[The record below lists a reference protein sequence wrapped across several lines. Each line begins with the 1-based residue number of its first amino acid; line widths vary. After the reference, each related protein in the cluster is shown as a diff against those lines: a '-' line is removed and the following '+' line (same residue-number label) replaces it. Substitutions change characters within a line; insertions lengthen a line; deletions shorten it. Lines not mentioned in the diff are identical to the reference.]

1 MLSGSSVVLVIPQ
14 FGYPGSGDSK
24 KKLIAFQE
32 SNHIPVALSGNVVF
46 KLVYGALGSHRVL
59 DLMLS
64 IFNKVFKSTEI
75 TVGDSSLYGYFS
87 GGFEL
92 ICIGKAQF

>member
-1 MLSGSSVVLVIPQ
+1 
-14 FGYPGSGDSK
+14 
-24 KKLIAFQE
+24 
-32 SNHIPVALSGNVVF
+32 VVF

-59 DLMLS
+59 DLILS
-64 IFNKVFKSTEI
+64 IFNEVFKSTEI
-75 TVGDSSLYGYFS
+75 TVGDSFLYGYFS

>member
-1 MLSGSSVVLVIPQ
+1 MLSGSSVVLVISQ
-14 FGYPGSGDSK
+14 FGYPGSGDSNK
-24 KKLIAFQE
+24 NLIAFQQ
-32 SNHIPVALSGNVVF
+32 SKHIPVALSGNVVF